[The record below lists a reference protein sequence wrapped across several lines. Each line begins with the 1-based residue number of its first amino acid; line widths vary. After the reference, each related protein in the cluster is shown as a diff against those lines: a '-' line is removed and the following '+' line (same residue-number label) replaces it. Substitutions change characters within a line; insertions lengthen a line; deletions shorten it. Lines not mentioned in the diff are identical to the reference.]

1 MATALMIGAY
11 AAIGV
16 LIIIFVMAMINLTKT
31 DEGQPTRSN
40 QLMRARV
47 IVQAIIVGLLV
58 LLGIVVGSIQLF

>member
-1 MATALMIGAY
+1 MATAIMFGAY

-31 DEGQPTRSN
+31 DDGQPTRSN

-47 IVQAIIVGLLV
+47 IVQAVIVGLLV
-58 LLGIVVGSIQLF
+58 LLGVVVGSINLF

>member
-1 MATALMIGAY
+1 MATALMLGAY
-11 AAIGV
+11 AAIGL

-47 IVQAIIVGLLV
+47 IVQAVIVALLV
-58 LLGIVVGSIQLF
+58 LLGIVVGSINLF

>member
-1 MATALMIGAY
+1 MATAIMFGAY

-47 IVQAIIVGLLV
+47 IVQAVIVGLLV
-58 LLGIVVGSIQLF
+58 LLGVVVGSINLF

>member
-31 DEGQPTRSN
+31 DDGQPTRSN

-58 LLGIVVGSIQLF
+58 VLGIVVGSIQLF

>member
-1 MATALMIGAY
+1 MATAIMFGAY

-47 IVQAIIVGLLV
+47 IVQAVIVGLLV
-58 LLGIVVGSIQLF
+58 LLGIVVGSINLF